1 MKSLARLGD
10 NELARVSPAKMSSAE
25 AVKLAVD
32 AVDASVSRAC
42 GLSSAV
48 MSSRLGQG
56 ADRTR

>member
-10 NELARVSPAKMSSAE
+10 NELARVSPAKMSSTE
-25 AVKLAVD
+25 AVTLSVD
-32 AVDASVSRAC
+32 AVDASVLRT
-42 GLSSAV
+42 GELSSAV